1 MQAAMET
8 MQWPVPKPQFRTRA
22 DGVTSGERS
31 ARKRGATSFDLWA
44 SLYAD
49 DCAILFETRA
59 DLITGTSCLFNH
71 LRKFGLQ
78 MHVGTGDT
86 ASKTE
91 AMFFPAPCPSPA
103 NAATANGTERFDV
116 LDEATGTAVGFIN
129 FTTEF
134 KYLGSIIHPT
144 LTSDADVD
152 KRIKAA
158 TASFGAL
165 RTVLTNKYLD
175 PKVKGQVYVAL
186 CLSILLYPP
195 L

>member
-1 MQAAMET
+1 MAG
-8 MQWPVPKPQFRTRA
+8 PKPQFRTRA

-59 DLITGTSCLFNH
+59 DLITGTSYLFNH

-91 AMFFPAPCPSPA
+91 AMFFPAPRPSPA
-103 NAATANGTERFDV
+103 NAATANGSERFDV
-116 LDEATGTAVGFIN
+116 LDEATGT
-129 FTTEF
+129 
-134 KYLGSIIHPT
+134 
-144 LTSDADVD
+144 
-152 KRIKAA
+152 
-158 TASFGAL
+158 
-165 RTVLTNKYLD
+165 
-175 PKVKGQVYVAL
+175 
-186 CLSILLYPP
+186 
-195 L
+195 